1 MRGCPTTFVL
11 LAALG
16 CARRMPV
23 AITPPQTPAT
33 TVVAVAVDVGA
44 PRRVVRHRSPEAAP
58 PEFAEQT
65 RAEDVDGDGLDD
77 LVRRFPRL
85 PSLGDLSVD
94 FSEMP
99 PVVVAHRLPDGRY
112 ALDDEVTRASLRALC
127 PSPPPPT
134 RSIRWNGDSRDGERV
149 AYLEGL
155 FIDGFCHRVWG
166 APIDQAVASVRASA
180 GAAPEGLFPADS
192 LPAVIAALHA
202 FPVPQELEPLNAP
215 PLLLVRAVPRTE
227 PSLAPP
233 APSDRRCSAVE
244 RANAALLARANR
256 ASDRSFGQRGGHLL
270 HQDESLCVATAQGVW
285 AIALEGFRVE
295 RGDQEG
301 LLATGLLTWR
311 PNAGRASAGVRIGFR
326 TDGNSGDET
335 MLVPAADYDNDG
347 TPEVIVHRRERD
359 SEAGGHHTRRVF
371 TARGGT
377 LEPYSPAARFLAVDG
392 VVDADRDGRPDLVL
406 ESPWGASSR
415 CGYMGETHHGPALL
429 AHALP
434 DGTFSTRDDV
444 TRAWTLSRCVREEG
458 SGDAPPD
465 VIDVACARIRGASSE
480 SVIAALQARAPAGH
494 PRAIDEAHAERCLT
508 FHEMAAVALVPL
520 PFDPVREGELRAR

>member
-1 MRGCPTTFVL
+1 
-11 LAALG
+11 
-16 CARRMPV
+16 MPV
-23 AITPPQTPAT
+23 ALTPPQTPAPAL
-33 TVVAVAVDVGA
+33 VALAVDAG
-44 PRRVVRHRSPEAAP
+44 PPQRVVRHRSPEAAP
-58 PEFAEQT
+58 PEFAAQA
-65 RAEDVDGDGLDD
+65 RSEDVDGDGLDD
-77 LVRRFPRL
+77 LVRYFPSL
-85 PSLGDLSVD
+85 PSLGELSVD
-94 FSEMP
+94 FSQMP

-112 ALDDEVTRASLRALC
+112 ALDDEVTRAALRALC
-127 PSPPPPT
+127 PSPPPPI
-134 RSIRWNGDSRDGERV
+134 RSIRGSGDIRDGERV

-180 GAAPEGLFPADS
+180 SAAPDGLFPPDT
-192 LPAVIAALHA
+192 LPPVIAALRA
-202 FPVPQELEPLNAP
+202 FPVPQELEPLDAP
-215 PLLLVRAVPRTE
+215 PLPLARAVPPTD
-227 PSLAPP
+227 PSLDLDAPP
-233 APSDRRCSAVE
+233 APGDPRCAAVE

-256 ASDRSFGQRGGHLL
+256 ASDRSLGERGGHLL
-270 HQDESLCVATAQGVW
+270 HRAERLCVATAQGVW
-285 AIALEGFRVE
+285 AIALEGFRVA

-311 PNAGRASAGVRIGFR
+311 PNAGRAAAGVRIGYQA
-326 TDGNSGDET
+326 NSYSGDET

-371 TARGGT
+371 TARAGT
-377 LEPYSPAARFLAVDG
+377 LEPYAPAARFGAVDG

-406 ESPWGASSR
+406 ESPWAASSR
-415 CGYMGETHHGPALL
+415 CGYMGQTHYGPALL

-444 TRAWTLSRCVREEG
+444 ARAWTLSRCVREEG
-458 SGDAPPD
+458 SGEAPPD
-465 VIDVACARIRGASSE
+465 VLDVACARIRGASSE

-494 PRAIDEAHAERCLT
+494 PRAIDETHAERCLT

-520 PFDPVREGELRAR
+520 PFDPVREGERPAR